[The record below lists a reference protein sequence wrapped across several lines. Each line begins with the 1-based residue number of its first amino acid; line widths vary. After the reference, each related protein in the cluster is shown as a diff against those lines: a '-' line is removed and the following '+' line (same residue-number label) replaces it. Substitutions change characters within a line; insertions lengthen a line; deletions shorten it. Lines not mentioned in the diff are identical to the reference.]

1 MKKFKGFIDAAFKET
16 NERYTIIE
24 EFTLPEDFKT
34 ISAFP
39 EGNYLKV
46 VFLQKN
52 KEKAA
57 LFRSGFLCRNDLLD
71 AADAAIFKPDFNA
84 VRMKA

>member
-1 MKKFKGFIDAAFKET
+1 MKKFKGFIDTAFKET

-34 ISAFP
+34 MSAYP

-46 VFLQKN
+46 VFLQK
-52 KEKAA
+52 K
-57 LFRSGFLCRNDLLD
+57 
-71 AADAAIFKPDFNA
+71 
-84 VRMKA
+84 

>member
-46 VFLQKN
+46 VLLQKN
-52 KEKAA
+52 NEKAA
-57 LFRSGFLCRNDLLD
+57 LFRGSFFYVEMICWTRPMRPSSRRTLMPCG
-71 AADAAIFKPDFNA
+71 
-84 VRMKA
+84 